1 MRALTVIPKQKNS
14 LATAQMPEPDPSL
27 GDLLVEGIAVGVCG
41 TDHEL
46 AEGLYGW
53 APTGSERLIIGHE
66 GLGRVLEAPAGS
78 GFAEGDLVVGI
89 VRMPDPVPC
98 GACAHGEWDMCRN
111 GQYTEHGIKELHG
124 FAAERWRVQSQHT
137 VTLDPGLASVG
148 MLLEPTTVVAKA
160 WEQVDRVGGRGW
172 FDPKSVLIT
181 GAGPIGLLGAMIG
194 RQRGLDVH
202 VLDRVT
208 DGPKPDLVA
217 ALGATYHHESV
228 DEVLR
233 SVKPEIVIEGTG
245 AVPVIQAAVQD
256 TQPYTIT
263 VLTGI
268 SNPGTQT
275 SIDLGALNRDL
286 VLDNGAV
293 VGSVNANRRHY
304 EAGAAAL
311 AAADR
316 DWLERLVT
324 RRVPLEQFA
333 DAFSPRD
340 DDVKVT
346 LSLHN

>member
-1 MRALTVIPKQKNS
+1 MQKHS
-14 LATAQMPEPDPSL
+14 LATADMPEPDPGL

-53 APTGSERLIIGHE
+53 APEGSQRLIIGHE
-66 GLGRVLEAPAGS
+66 GLGRVVEAPADS
-78 GFAEGDLVVGI
+78 DFSAGDLVVGI

-111 GQYTEHGIKELHG
+111 GQYTEHGIKQLHG
-124 FAAERWRVQSQHT
+124 FAAQRWRVQSRHT
-137 VTLDPGLASVG
+137 VRLDPGLRSVG

-160 WEQVDRVGGRGW
+160 WEQIDRVGGRGW
-172 FDPKSVLIT
+172 FDPTSVLIT

-194 RQRGLDVH
+194 AQRGLDVH

-208 DGPKPDLVA
+208 GGPKPDLVKK
-217 ALGATYHHESV
+217 LGATYHSEPV
-228 DEVLR
+228 DDVLKA
-233 SVKPEIVIEGTG
+233 VKPEVVIEGTG
-245 AVPVIQAAVQD
+245 AVPVIKAALQD
-256 TQPYTIT
+256 SQPYTIT

-268 SNPGTQT
+268 SNPGKETT
-275 SIDLGALNRDL
+275 IDLGALNRDI

-304 EAGAAAL
+304 EAGAEAL

-316 DWLERLVT
+316 DWLEGLVT
-324 RRVPLEQFA
+324 RRVPLEQFT
-333 DAFSPRD
+333 DAFEPQD
-340 DDVKVT
+340 DDVKVVLT
-346 LSLHN
+346 LQD

>member
-1 MRALTVIPKQKNS
+1 MQKNS
-14 LATAQMPEPDPSL
+14 LATADMPEPDDGL

-53 APTGSERLIIGHE
+53 APEGSQRLIIGHE
-66 GLGRVLEAPAGS
+66 GLGRVLEAPDDS
-78 GFAEGDLVVGI
+78 GFTTGDLVVGI

-111 GQYTEHGIKELHG
+111 GRYTEHGIKQLHG
-124 FAAERWRVQSQHT
+124 FAAQRWRVQSRHT
-137 VTLDPGLASVG
+137 VRLDPGLRSVG

-160 WEQVDRVGGRGW
+160 WEQIDRVGGRGW
-172 FDPKSVLIT
+172 FDPTSVLIT

-194 RQRGLDVH
+194 TQRGMDVH

-208 DGPKPDLVA
+208 SGPKPELVSK
-217 ALGATYHHESV
+217 LGATYHSEPV
-228 DEVLR
+228 DDVLKA
-233 SVKPEIVIEGTG
+233 VKPEVVIEGTG
-245 AVPVIQAAVQD
+245 AVPVIKAALQD
-256 TQPYTIT
+256 SQPYTIT

-268 SNPGTQT
+268 SNPGKET

-304 EAGAAAL
+304 EAGAKAL

-316 DWLERLVT
+316 DWLEGLVT
-324 RRVPLEQFA
+324 RRVPLERFA
-333 DAFSPRD
+333 DAFQPKD
-340 DDVKVT
+340 DDVKVV
-346 LSLHN
+346 LALQD

>member
-14 LATAQMPEPDPSL
+14 LATADMPEPDASL

-46 AEGLYGW
+46 ADGLYGW
-53 APTGSERLIIGHE
+53 APEGSERLIIGHE
-66 GLGRVLEAPAGS
+66 GLGRVVEAPDGS
-78 GFAEGDLVVGI
+78 DFSDGDLVVSI

-111 GQYTEHGIKELHG
+111 GKYTEHGIKELHG
-124 FAAERWRVQSQHT
+124 FAAERWRVQSKHT
-137 VTLDPGLASVG
+137 VRLDPSLASVG

-194 RQRGLDVH
+194 TQRGLDVH
-202 VLDRVT
+202 VLDQVT
-208 DGPKPDLVA
+208 DGPKPDLVT
-217 ALGATYHHESV
+217 ALGATYHSEPV
-228 DEVLR
+228 DDVLHAVR
-233 SVKPEIVIEGTG
+233 PEIVIEGTG
-245 AVPVIQAAVQD
+245 AVPVIKAALHD
-256 TQPYTIT
+256 SSPYTIT

-268 SNPGTQT
+268 SNPGSQT
-275 SIDLGALNRDL
+275 TVDLGALNRDL

-311 AAADR
+311 AGADR

-324 RRVPLEQFA
+324 RRVPLEQFS
-333 DAFSPRD
+333 DAFAPKP
-340 DDVKVT
+340 DDVKVVLT
-346 LSLHN
+346 LQE